1 MSNQVF
7 SELKN
12 KFITGSALI
21 QLIVVN
27 VVVFFSLKLV
37 KLIYFLMN
45 LGQDAF
51 RTIIEYLA
59 VPADILILLTRPWT
73 LITYMFLHIDF
84 MHILFNM
91 FILYFGGRIFSE
103 YLGDKKFISTYFL
116 GGIAGALLYIIAFN
130 AFPAFENILPN
141 AIALGASASVLSI
154 LVAAATFVPNYT
166 VHLILIGPVRLKYIA
181 IFLVLLDIISIES
194 SNPGGHIAHLGG
206 AIYGYIYITSLRKGH
221 NISSWFEN
229 LADYLTRLF
238 KPSPKL
244 TVAYKKKTSDEE
256 YNEMK
261 IKKQQK
267 MDDILDK
274 ISRSGYE
281 SLTKEEKEFLFKISK
296 NL

>member
-1 MSNQVF
+1 MNNPVF
-7 SELKN
+7 AELKN
-12 KFITGSALI
+12 KFIAGSALI

-27 VVVFFSLKLV
+27 IVVFICVKLV

-45 LGQDAF
+45 LGDDSF
-51 RTIIEYLA
+51 RTLIKYFA
-59 VPADILILLTRPWT
+59 VPADLISLLGKPWT
-73 LITYMFLHIDF
+73 LITYMFLHVDF

-91 FILYFGGRIFSE
+91 FVLYLGGRIFSE

-116 GGIAGALLYIIAFN
+116 GGISGAILYIIAFN

-141 AIALGASASVLSI
+141 AIAMGASASVLAI

-166 VHLILIGPVRLKYIA
+166 VHLILIGPVKLKYIV
-181 IFLVLLDIISIES
+181 IFLVLLDVISIES

-206 AIYGYIYITSLRKGH
+206 AIYGYIYISSLKKGF
-221 NISSWFEN
+221 NVARWFEN
-229 LADYLTRLF
+229 IADFFTRLF
-238 KPSPKL
+238 KPGSKL
-244 TVAYKKKTSDEE
+244 KVAYKKKLSDQD
-256 YNEMK
+256 YNEVK
-261 IKKQQK
+261 IKKQEK